1 MASLTGC
8 IAARAMHSE
17 LSVVGLRSPAPGQ
30 VSRGGGTRG
39 EFSRNRN
46 LLVSWRAECVG
57 QYERRRRW
65 SPTGTG
71 RSFNG
76 SPSSATV
83 SAQDVMAKFGVG
95 RTVGYPRLRALVD
108 HGLAVARAPRVW
120 ASGRAPSPRDALLAS
135 SVTTERLDSPAG
147 AGCATPDAGDHD
159 CGTPTKR
166 TGEKLSCE
174 ALRGPTLWDARTV
187 TRTPRV
193 TPLVGSL

>member
-108 HGLAVARAPRVW
+108 HGLAVA
-120 ASGRAPSPRDALLAS
+120 
-135 SVTTERLDSPAG
+135 TERLDSPAG